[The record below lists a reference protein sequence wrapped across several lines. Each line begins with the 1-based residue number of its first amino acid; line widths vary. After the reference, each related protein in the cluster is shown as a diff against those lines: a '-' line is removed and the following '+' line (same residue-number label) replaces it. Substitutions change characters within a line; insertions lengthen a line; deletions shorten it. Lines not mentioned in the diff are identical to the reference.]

1 MQTSHQVLRRATRRR
16 GATVAGRQAA
26 GRRAAAVPSVVCT
39 QSSRQKRTGEE
50 DISVLVIKFQVF
62 LKNSN
67 VLAAEL
73 QISHQVLCRTTI

>member
-62 LKNSN
+62 FF
-67 VLAAEL
+67 
-73 QISHQVLCRTTI
+73 